1 MKERENAARGEE
13 GTRKERERD
22 EKNDKKGERAREEK
36 GVRRIV
42 EQLVALVQLVEAI
55 VAILRDMLFFYAQAD
70 TRSVAIEATGTA
82 VACSVSKLWDVR
94 ACRRSYLARP
104 Q

>member
-1 MKERENAARGEE
+1 MRRM
-13 GTRKERERD
+13 TRKGRERERR
-22 EKNDKKGERAREEK
+22 KGF
-36 GVRRIV
+36 RRIV

-55 VAILRDMLFFYAQAD
+55 VAILRDMLFFNAQVD

-94 ACRRSYLARP
+94 ACRRMHAL
-104 Q
+104 

>member
-1 MKERENAARGEE
+1 VKEREKNDKKEQE
-13 GTRKERERD
+13 KERERD

-36 GVRRIV
+36 GVRRIA

-82 VACSVSKLWDVR
+82 VACSVNATDATAL
-94 ACRRSYLARP
+94 
-104 Q
+104 